1 MQFDPRNLRTAQLLH
16 IVDVVNMVVLNQAE
30 HTAHASHDTGLLTV
44 MDVAA
49 SHDMAAYFLLQP
61 SVILAA
67 AYRVAL
73 HLCRALHMF
82 AGKIV
87 VILFIIILAQRDS
100 AALAVTDL
108 TVLDD
113 PSLRPVRTHH
123 AVLISRRR
131 SPCGCRLIHV
141 KPTERDI
148 SDPRLRGHKTI
159 TADINLHLL
168 LIGILTLEIG
178 IDHRTAAVLLRIPLI
193 NGILR
198 LPGIGIDLSRNTLL
212 ECFRLVELSVVEIN
226 GPGMSHHR
234 CEIPVSSNKCGVG
247 IVIAEHTVVHTAHP
261 NVIPILLPGFDLL
274 GSCDHRSQRYLAP
287 VNDAPV
293 LTARVLRIHIFPVN
307 TWRYHHLI
315 PSLCHLSRRTNMLK
329 RHFPG
334 TVSVPWRRRIHINCH
349 KLTLLLYRFIWSLL
363 YTLFVARASPIFK
376 YPLHFGRNLLK

>member
-1 MQFDPRNLRTAQLLH
+1 MIAPYHDVDRRMQFDPRNLRTAQLLH

-178 IDHRTAAVLLRIPLI
+178 IDHRLVAVLLRIPLI
-193 NGILR
+193 
-198 LPGIGIDLSRNTLL
+198 D
-212 ECFRLVELSVVEIN
+212 
-226 GPGMSHHR
+226 GPF
-234 CEIPVSSNKCGVG
+234 
-247 IVIAEHTVVHTAHP
+247 
-261 NVIPILLPGFDLL
+261 LLPG
-274 GSCDHRSQRYLAP
+274 
-287 VNDAPV
+287 
-293 LTARVLRIHIFPVN
+293 
-307 TWRYHHLI
+307 
-315 PSLCHLSRRTNMLK
+315 
-329 RHFPG
+329 
-334 TVSVPWRRRIHINCH
+334 
-349 KLTLLLYRFIWSLL
+349 RFINLSLD
-363 YTLFVARASPIFK
+363 TLFQRFCLIQLAAIQINRSCMPDYRRKVPVTANI
-376 YPLHFGRNLLK
+376 GRIGIITAEHPVIDTADPDIALIMLPVFHLLRSGDHGA